1 MISQTTRPDWDQLMS
16 QAIPSSKNGVYYI
29 DQTVKYLAEKF
40 PCGFYQFTSKTPY
53 TDFGYKCGQTEKK
66 AEDRVYQQRNAST
79 TEDFLIVGWIPCDL
93 AKKSHE
99 DQRILLELHNQKK
112 CTLSKV
118 LNENMTTREWA
129 VFPDDN
135 PEDIWREYLGNS
147 ANRSDLELTIW
158 QLEAMDQIFSFLGE
172 GKKKIVAELAARF
185 GKTLLF
191 LGTFAVRKQQVMVVG
206 SYYLTA
212 LSSFKKE
219 SLRYK
224 QLENFK
230 CLELKSA
237 TFQEDFNHYLAK
249 GNKIVVLSSL
259 CGDKE
264 SDKTVRNQN
273 AQFIENFT
281 DKITVIDEADYGA
294 HTENCFPF
302 VNQIGSGAPIILTT
316 GTNSD
321 RACNNHN
328 DIDAFFKVTYLD
340 MIMKVSMIEKIKNPI
355 VREYKR
361 AVEFEKNIALVNFYR
376 YDWSRFVP
384 ILNGES
390 TDLNPAFSKCS
401 KDVNKSHGFWS
412 GLYKSLI
419 GKHENVN
426 ANDYCLFNCL
436 ENDTPKSVIQFVT
449 ASITNAQLKKLE
461 AIARAHL
468 SDFYDVYAV
477 CGDDIEGK
485 DAEQFVKDAIR
496 VAEQNGKQVWII
508 ASQMCQRSFSVP
520 EINVCLLT
528 YDNGD
533 IGATIQ
539 KMSRALTAGSQ
550 KKIGHIISL
559 SIDGNRDDKIMPMIL
574 DAAKQV
580 AEHEGI
586 DIVSGLRKVN
596 KTLAAFDMG
605 EDGYNIQLG
614 LDDYSEYIFSS
625 SNCRRILINNDR
637 LLYEGILDQ
646 IGVSASAIEKKTVES
661 AFEKGKTYITPNE
674 RTNKTPT
681 SEESKIYQERRNKL
695 NGIIDRMTY
704 CIEEIRKHK
713 GAITYDSFLN
723 LSTENEFIFDSI
735 GTSVDEFDNL
745 VKDNYISSSLLP
757 FFVECKK

>member
-1 MISQTTRPDWDQLMS
+1 MIAQKTRPTWNQLMS
-16 QAIPSSKNGVYYI
+16 QAIPSSKNGVYFI
-29 DQTVKYLAEKF
+29 DQTVKNLADKD
-40 PCGFYQFTSKTPY
+40 PCGFYQFTDETNYDKSC
-53 TDFGYKCGQTEKK
+53 YKCGQTEKK

-79 TEDFLIVGWIPCDL
+79 TEDFLIVGWISSDL

-118 LNENMTTREWA
+118 LNENMTTKEWA

-135 PEDIWREYLGNS
+135 PEEIWREYLGSNT
-147 ANRSDLELTIW
+147 NRSDLGLTIW

-172 GKKKIVAELAARF
+172 GKKKIIAELAARF
-185 GKTLLF
+185 GKTLQYLA
-191 LGTFAVRKQQVMVVG
+191 TFAVMKQQVMVVG

-219 SLRYK
+219 ALRYK

-230 CLELKSA
+230 CLELKSE

-249 GNKIVVLSSL
+249 GKKIVVLSSL
-259 CGDKE
+259 CGDK
-264 SDKTVRNQN
+264 STDTTIRNQN
-273 AQFIENFT
+273 ASFIESFT

-294 HTENCFPF
+294 HTENCVPF

-321 RACNNHN
+321 RACNNHD

-340 MIMKVSMIEKIKNPI
+340 MLMKVNMIEKIKNPI
-355 VREYKR
+355 VREFRR
-361 AVEFEKNIALVNFYR
+361 AVEFEKCIALVNFYR

-384 ILNGES
+384 ILDGES

-419 GKHENVN
+419 GTHEDVN

-436 ENDTPKSVIQFVT
+436 ENDTPKCVIQFVNM
-449 ASITNAQLKKLE
+449 TNTQLKKLE
-461 AIARAHL
+461 TIAKAHL

-496 VAEQNGKQVWII
+496 IAEQKGKQVWII
-508 ASQMCQRSFSVP
+508 ASQMCQRSFSIP
-520 EINVCLLT
+520 EINVVLLT

-586 DIVSGLRKVN
+586 DIVSGFRKVN
-596 KTLAAFDMG
+596 KTLSVFAMG
-605 EDGYNIQLG
+605 EDGYNIRLDV
-614 LDDYSEYIFSS
+614 DDYSKEIFSS
-625 SNCRRILINNDR
+625 SNSQRILVNNDR
-637 LLYEGILDQ
+637 LLYDGILDS
-646 IGVSASAIEKKTVES
+646 IGVSGASVEKSTVEP
-661 AFEKGKTYITPNE
+661 AFEKGNTYTSPNP
-674 RTNKTPT
+674 KLKKKALS
-681 SEESKIYQERRNKL
+681 SEESKLISERRNKL
-695 NGIIDRMTY
+695 RGIVDRMKY
-704 CIEEIRKHK
+704 CIEEIRKQK
-713 GAITYDSFLN
+713 GTITYKSFRTLFK
-723 LSTENEFIFDSI
+723 ENEYILDTIGVTAIEFDS
-735 GTSVDEFDNL
+735 L
-745 VKDNYISSSLLP
+745 VEQKYINPSLLP
-757 FFVECKK
+757 IFVECAE